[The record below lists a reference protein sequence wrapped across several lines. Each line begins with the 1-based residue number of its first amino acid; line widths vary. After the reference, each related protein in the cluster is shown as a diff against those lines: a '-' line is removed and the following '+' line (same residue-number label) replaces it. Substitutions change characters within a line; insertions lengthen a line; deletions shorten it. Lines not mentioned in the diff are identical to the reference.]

1 VGVIGPAVGIIANFQ
16 VTEVLKILTGNF
28 DRVSRTL
35 LTLDLWENEIM
46 QLKVNDAYANGD
58 CPCCKR
64 RRFEYLAGTIG
75 SSADT
80 LCGRNAVQLRHR
92 QVAGGVDLDG
102 LAMRLRKQ
110 LTVTSNEFMLR
121 AEITDNAQPYE
132 LTLFHDGRA
141 IVKGTSDAG
150 MARSI
155 YAKYIGS

>member
-1 VGVIGPAVGIIANFQ
+1 
-16 VTEVLKILTGNF
+16 
-28 DRVSRTL
+28 
-35 LTLDLWENEIM
+35 
-46 QLKVNDAYANGD
+46 
-58 CPCCKR
+58 
-64 RRFEYLAGTIG
+64 
-75 SSADT
+75 
-80 LCGRNAVQLRHR
+80 
-92 QVAGGVDLDG
+92 VAGGVDLDG